1 MHIIR
6 ADQKKSRSRR
16 RYHDRQLVCY
26 VTYIA
31 TTPEKLWEALT
42 SGEFTKK
49 YYFGREIQSDWT
61 EGSNVIFRNEKGE
74 VTEQGTVLQSEPYR
88 MLSFRFQ
95 MNFKEMRE
103 LWPKVTYELQPLGM
117 TVKLMVKHE
126 DLLEQ
131 DMNSITNGWPVI
143 LSGLKSLLETGSALQ
158 LG

>member
-1 MHIIR
+1 M
-6 ADQKKSRSRR
+6 SGNSF
-16 RYHDRQLVCY
+16 VY

-49 YYFGREIQSDWT
+49 YFFGREVQSDWK
-61 EGSNVIFRNEKGE
+61 EGSNVIFRNEKGI
-74 VTEQGTVLQSEPYR
+74 VTEEQGTVLQSEPFR
-88 MLSFRFQ
+88 LLSFRFQ
-95 MNFKEMRE
+95 VPRSPNEKRE
-103 LWPKVTYELQPLGM
+103 LWPKVTYELEPVGM

-131 DMNSITNGWPVI
+131 DMNIKNGWPLI

-158 LG
+158 VG

>member
-1 MHIIR
+1 MTGN
-6 ADQKKSRSRR
+6 SF
-16 RYHDRQLVCY
+16 VY

-49 YYFGREIQSDWT
+49 YFFGRELQSDWT
-61 EGSNVIFRNEKGE
+61 EGSNVIFRNEKGD
-74 VTEQGTVLQSEPYR
+74 VTEEKGTVLQSEPYR
-88 MLSFRFQ
+88 MLSFRFE
-95 MNFKEMRE
+95 MPRSPNEMRE
-103 LWPKVTYELQPLGM
+103 LWPKVTYELQPMGM

-131 DMNSITNGWPVI
+131 DMNSITNGWPLI